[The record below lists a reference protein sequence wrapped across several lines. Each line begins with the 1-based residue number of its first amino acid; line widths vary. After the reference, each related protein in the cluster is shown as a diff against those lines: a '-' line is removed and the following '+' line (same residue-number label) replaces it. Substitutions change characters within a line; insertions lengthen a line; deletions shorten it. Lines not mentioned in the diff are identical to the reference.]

1 MWQLDWDDAFNNFV
15 NVENPNA
22 LIEKWRGKILVL
34 HRKFFLNR
42 SGKFGYPI
50 W

>member
-22 LIEKWRGKILVL
+22 LIEEWKE
-34 HRKFFLNR
+34 R
-42 SGKFGYPI
+42 SLS
-50 W
+50 